1 MGKKLIIPG
10 ADFSENCILIPLTI
24 VVKAGG
30 SVTIGGVEYT
40 AGAEDKEYEIN
51 SIPLNFYLNYEDDI
65 KYLRIG
71 SLAMLADM
79 SGGFRNNNNLEEVI
93 FAADVYT
100 SLGFG
105 HMLFANCPKLK
116 KFDGTHLFFRAND
129 SSRLFYCCSTIE
141 EVKLLHMGEK
151 TNMSYCF
158 KECTNLRSVEFGS
171 DFGLT
176 SDAPVPEMF
185 SYCPALETITAPSLV
200 ATDYNVSETLTNK
213 FIQGIDVTTGHV
225 TIHCADGGELTW
237 NGTSWS
243 VS

>member
-10 ADFSENCILIPLTI
+10 ADFSENCIVIPLTI

-51 SIPLNFYLNYEDDI
+51 SVPSDFSLNYEDDI

-71 SLAMLADM
+71 SPATLANM
-79 SGGFRNNNNLEEVI
+79 GGAFRNNSNLEEIV

-100 SLGFG
+100 STSISSV
-105 HMLFANCPKLK
+105 LFANCLKLK
-116 KFDGTHLFFRAND
+116 KFDGTHFYFRANNANM
-129 SSRLFYCCSTIE
+129 LFNGCSEITEI
-141 EVKLLHMGEK
+141 KLPHMGEK
-151 TNMSYCF
+151 TSMQYCF
-158 KECTNLRSVEFGS
+158 SSCENLRSVEFGS

-176 SDAPVPEMF
+176 SDASVTGLF
-185 SYCPALETITAPSLV
+185 NDCPALETIIAPSLV
-200 ATDYNVSETLTNK
+200 ASEYATSDTLTNK
-213 FIQGIDVTTGHV
+213 FIQGIDATTGHV
-225 TIHCADGGELTW
+225 TIHCANGGKLTW